1 MIYLVRYNQQYAYVI
16 KISSIHGGVPSLHE
30 NDWI

>member
-1 MIYLVRYNQQYAYVI
+1 MIYLVRYNQYAYVI
-16 KISSIHGGVPSLHE
+16 AISSIHGGVPSLHE